1 MRCGHDIRGLRV
13 WRGVMLCAE
22 GGGGIA
28 RYEFC
33 YSLRWMVT
41 MWVAVD
47 GAARGSELIL
57 ATNPVS
63 RTTLLLRVE
72 TRRYLHTPQ

>member
-1 MRCGHDIRGLRV
+1 
-13 WRGVMLCAE
+13 
-22 GGGGIA
+22 
-28 RYEFC
+28 
-33 YSLRWMVT
+33 MVT